1 MKRIFIVALVAFFT
15 TSTLSMSASFT
26 TKTAKTV
33 EQEKETKEE
42 INVKKLPKE
51 VTFDITK
58 NYNGAEI
65 LEAYKT
71 YVDGDFTG
79 YLVEAKKGDR
89 KWSITYDAKGNPKNK
104 VTP

>member
-1 MKRIFIVALVAFFT
+1 MKSLFTFTLVAFFA
-15 TSTLSMSASFT
+15 TSLLAISVKDVIKTSATF
-26 TKTAKTV
+26 
-33 EQEKETKEE
+33 EQAKETKEE

-65 LEAYKT
+65 LKAYKT
-71 YVDGDFTG
+71 YIDGEFTG

-89 KWSITYDAKGNPKNK
+89 KWSITYDEKGNAKNK